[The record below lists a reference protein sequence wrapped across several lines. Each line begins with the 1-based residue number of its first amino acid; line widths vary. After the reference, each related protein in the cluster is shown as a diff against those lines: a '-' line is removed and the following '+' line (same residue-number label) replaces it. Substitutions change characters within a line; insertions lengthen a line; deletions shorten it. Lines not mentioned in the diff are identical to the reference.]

1 MIIVLCLVIPM
12 QDRRSSIEAID
23 ILTDAITRYVYLD
36 GGGLVFFS
44 LRQKDDRRRRPR
56 FFLIKTNGR
65 YNISGLV
72 MGGISWQL
80 GNV

>member
-36 GGGLVFFS
+36 GGG
-44 LRQKDDRRRRPR
+44 R

-65 YNISGLV
+65 
-72 MGGISWQL
+72 
-80 GNV
+80 